1 MRYGRYL
8 CIFGCVAV
16 LGVAAP
22 TASAVPVEQVPVPVP
37 VVSPVLQTEVMPA
50 VQQILPYQAIQ
61 QNPMQFVPLQGNVYV
76 VSHPGL
82 FWPTDQIAAAQLAAQ
97 QLASTAPGWS
107 TTVTNGPQGYGAYLT
122 YGAQS
127 APAQALNSLVLPAVA
142 RVVPFQNLQET
153 PLQFMPLQGNV
164 YMVSHPDLYWQ
175 PGQAPFAQ
183 TVAQQ
188 LASMSPGWGTTIA
201 NGPQGYGVYLTYQYG

>member
-22 TASAVPVEQVPVPVP
+22 TASAAPAEQVPVPVP
-37 VVSPVLQTEVMPA
+37 VVSPVLQSEVAPA

-61 QNPMQFVPLQGNVYV
+61 Q
-76 VSHPGL
+76 
-82 FWPTDQIAAAQLAAQ
+82 
-97 QLASTAPGWS
+97 
-107 TTVTNGPQGYGAYLT
+107 
-122 YGAQS
+122 
-127 APAQALNSLVLPAVA
+127 
-142 RVVPFQNLQET
+142 T
-153 PLQFMPLQGNV
+153 PLQFMPFQGNV
-164 YMVSHPDLYWQ
+164 YLVSHPDLYWQ

-188 LASMSPGWGTTIA
+188 LASTSPGWSTTVT
-201 NGPQGYGVYLTYQYG
+201 NGPQGYGVYL